1 MLFPK
6 IGLTLLAAISTPL
19 IICSA
24 APLSKST
31 IAAQVQENSRQTQAD
46 QLFRQGHEQ
55 YQQGQLKI
63 AIDFWEQALK
73 IYQEIQN
80 PKLEASILG
89 NLGIAYN
96 NLGEYLQAIDYHKQA
111 LVIMQEIG
119 NRQGEWK
126 VLLNLGNAYESL
138 GHYEQVIA
146 YYKQSLSIVEDI
158 NNREGEAL
166 ILGNLGAIYAQQKD
180 YTQAQSYYQ
189 QSLAIAQD
197 INDQESQAYNFQ
209 NLGSS
214 YYTQSVDYYLQG
226 KISQSQAQ
234 EYVRKAREDFQ
245 NSLAIAKEINNRRL
259 EGEVLVNLGM
269 THEKTGDY
277 TSAFK
282 YYQEGLA
289 IAQALGRRRLEATA
303 LNNLGH
309 ALFNSGKLIEAET
322 KVRQALEI
330 LESLRPGLPDADKVS
345 IFDTQVSK
353 YNLLQ
358 QILIAQGKIEEALEI
373 AEQGRA
379 RAFVELIAQRLSPE
393 AASEFNLKS
402 QPPTI
407 AQIKQIAQQHN
418 ATLVEY
424 SLVPDHEFNFQGKQR
439 GETSQL
445 FIWVVQPTG
454 KIDFRQVDLKE
465 IRQEQKNTLTTLV
478 KHTREAIGVGER
490 SSMFLM
496 ETETPANPEAYLA
509 KNLKVLHQLLIEPIA
524 DLLPTEEESRVI
536 FIPQEDLFLVPFPAL
551 QDASEQY
558 LIEKHTILSA
568 PAIQVLALTHEQ
580 RKRVEELHANSLPNQ
595 NILVVGNPTMPTLKV
610 GNRQEPLLPLQG
622 AETEAIE
629 IANLLGTQ
637 ALIGDQATKTEIIKQ
652 LPSARLVHLATHG
665 LLDEIL
671 ESGIP
676 GAIALAPSGNDHGFL
691 TSREILE
698 LKLNAELVVLSA
710 CHTGEG
716 KLTGDGVIGLSRSLI
731 AAGTPSTIV
740 SLWAVPDNATAVLM
754 KEFYRNFQQ
763 NQDKAQALRQA
774 MLATKVEHPSPKQWA
789 AFTLIGEA
797 D

>member
-1 MLFPK
+1 M
-6 IGLTLLAAISTPL
+6 
-19 IICSA
+19 
-24 APLSKST
+24 
-31 IAAQVQENSRQTQAD
+31 
-46 QLFRQGHEQ
+46 
-55 YQQGQLKI
+55 
-63 AIDFWEQALK
+63 
-73 IYQEIQN
+73 
-80 PKLEASILG
+80 
-89 NLGIAYN
+89 
-96 NLGEYLQAIDYHKQA
+96 
-111 LVIMQEIG
+111 
-119 NRQGEWK
+119 
-126 VLLNLGNAYESL
+126 
-138 GHYEQVIA
+138 
-146 YYKQSLSIVEDI
+146 
-158 NNREGEAL
+158 
-166 ILGNLGAIYAQQKD
+166 
-180 YTQAQSYYQ
+180 
-189 QSLAIAQD
+189 
-197 INDQESQAYNFQ
+197 
-209 NLGSS
+209 
-214 YYTQSVDYYLQG
+214 
-226 KISQSQAQ
+226 
-234 EYVRKAREDFQ
+234 
-245 NSLAIAKEINNRRL
+245 
-259 EGEVLVNLGM
+259 
-269 THEKTGDY
+269 
-277 TSAFK
+277 
-282 YYQEGLA
+282 
-289 IAQALGRRRLEATA
+289 
-303 LNNLGH
+303 
-309 ALFNSGKLIEAET
+309 
-322 KVRQALEI
+322 
-330 LESLRPGLPDADKVS
+330 
-345 IFDTQVSK
+345 
-353 YNLLQ
+353 
-358 QILIAQGKIEEALEI
+358 
-373 AEQGRA
+373 
-379 RAFVELIAQRLSPE
+379 
-393 AASEFNLKS
+393 
-402 QPPTI
+402 
-407 AQIKQIAQQHN
+407 
-418 ATLVEY
+418 
-424 SLVPDHEFNFQGKQR
+424 
-439 GETSQL
+439 
-445 FIWVVQPTG
+445 
-454 KIDFRQVDLKE
+454 
-465 IRQEQKNTLTTLV
+465 
-478 KHTREAIGVGER
+478 
-490 SSMFLM
+490 
-496 ETETPANPEAYLA
+496 
-509 KNLKVLHQLLIEPIA
+509 KVLHQLLIEPIA

>member
-1 MLFPK
+1 MPFPK
-6 IGLTLLAAISTPL
+6 IGLTLLAVISTSL

-24 APLSKST
+24 VPIPKST
-31 IAAQVQENSRQTQAD
+31 IAAQTQENSRQTQAD

-63 AIDFWEQALK
+63 AIDLWEQALK
-73 IYQEIQN
+73 IYQEITN

-138 GHYEQVIA
+138 GHYEQVIT
-146 YYKQSLSIVEDI
+146 YYQQSLAIVEEI

-180 YTQAQSYYQ
+180 YTQAQSYYK

-214 YYTQSVDYYLQG
+214 YYAQSVDDYLQG
-226 KISQSQAQ
+226 DISQAQIQ
-234 EYVRKAREDFQ
+234 EYVRKAIEHFQ
-245 NSLAIAKEINNRRL
+245 NSLAIAKEINNRKL

-277 TSAFK
+277 ASAFK
-282 YYQEGLA
+282 YYQESLA

-358 QILIAQGKIEEALEI
+358 QILIAQGKIEESLEI

-402 QPPTI
+402 QPPNI

-478 KHTREAIGVGER
+478 EHTREAIGVGER
-490 SSMFLM
+490 GIFSM
-496 ETETPANPEAYLA
+496 ETETQANQEGYLT
-509 KNLKVLHQLLIEPIA
+509 KNLQMLHKLLIEPIA
-524 DLLPTEEESRVI
+524 DLLPTEEESHVI

-551 QDASEQY
+551 QNASEQY

-568 PAIQVLALTHEQ
+568 PAIQVLALTQEQ
-580 RKRVEELHANSLPNQ
+580 RERVKNLHATSLPNQ

-610 GNRQEPLLPLQG
+610 GERQEPLKPLQG

-629 IANLLGTQ
+629 IASLLGTQ

-676 GAIALAPSGNDHGFL
+676 GAIALAPSENDHGFL

-774 MLATKVEHPSPKQWA
+774 MLATKVKHPSPKQWA